1 MAIARD
7 IVAETP
13 NDLAAKARIQSA
25 KLPDLLIEA
34 RHIANTL
41 VSGFHGRRKRGTGDN
56 FWQFRPYVEGEP
68 VSRIDWRRSARDD
81 HIYLRDREWAA
92 AQTVW
97 ILPDQSASMH
107 YQSRFSPIAKDSYAM
122 LMALTLCELFVRSG
136 ERVAVPG
143 LMAPT
148 SSRNAAEEMALNFT
162 ALKEPYEYGHFLD
175 INHHSHMIILSDF
188 LDDPEE
194 IRKKFASL
202 TSANVTQHFVEIC
215 DPAEE
220 RFPYHGRVEFFDP
233 ETRQHYLAGRS
244 ETFHDAYLRLYQ
256 ARRQSLTDFAKI
268 SGSSYHIAPTDKKMS
283 TVILALASMVGQA
296 SGYRRG

>member
-7 IVAETP
+7 INVEAPT
-13 NDLAAKARIQSA
+13 DLAVKARIQSA
-25 KLPDLLIEA
+25 RLPDLLVEA

-41 VSGFHGRRKRGTGDN
+41 MSGYHGRKKRGNGDN

-81 HIYLRDREWAA
+81 HIYLRDQEWAA

-97 ILPDQSASMH
+97 ILPDQSPSMH
-107 YQSRFSPIAKDSYAM
+107 YQSRFSDMPKDSYAM
-122 LMALTLCELFVRSG
+122 LMALTLCELFARSG

-148 SSRNAAEEMALNFT
+148 RSRNAAEEMALNFT
-162 ALKEPYEYGHFLD
+162 TLKTQLTFGNFPD
-175 INHHSHMIILSDF
+175 VSRHSHVIILSDF
-188 LDDPEE
+188 LDDPVR
-194 IRKKFASL
+194 IAGNFAKL
-202 TSANVTQHFVEIC
+202 ASANVTAHFVEVC

-220 RFPYHGRVEFFDP
+220 RFPYHGRVEFVDP
-233 ETRQHYLAGRS
+233 ESHQRFLAGRAES
-244 ETFHDAYLRLYQ
+244 FHDAYLLSYK
-256 ARRQSLTDFAKI
+256 ARRQSLADLAKNT
-268 SGSSYHIAPTDKKMS
+268 GASYHVAPTDKKPS
-283 TVILALASMVGQA
+283 SVILALATMIGQA